1 MLKDKIREL
10 ANARCMTIRDVAK
23 KSGIPYGTIM
33 SWNEHIP
40 NALDLVKVAEILGTT
55 AEQLLKEVA

>member
-23 KSGIPYGTIM
+23 KSGVPYSAIM
-33 SWNEHIP
+33 TWNKSMP
-40 NALDLVKVAEILGTT
+40 NALALVKVAEVLGTT
-55 AEQLLKEVA
+55 AEALLKEVA